1 MAAAS
6 PSARVWSVGGTSS
19 GLMVEQAA
27 AGASNNAES
36 NSRTGSGSSSSAAGD
51 CTFEQL
57 LDACQGAVT
66 AHPHMVPLGAA
77 VVLPSAGVTAV
88 VTQPAV
94 VPGEVPGCHSGASLL
109 TVLQQRP
116 LDLGSDLQ
124 RRWLLYQVLQVR
136 HKGRKYRGGEGQQ
149 VAGDTRRKP
158 TAISCMSAKH
168 HVRNQ
173 QP

>member
-1 MAAAS
+1 
-6 PSARVWSVGGTSS
+6 
-19 GLMVEQAA
+19 MVEQAA
-27 AGASNNAES
+27 AGAYNSAES
-36 NSRTGSGSSSSAAGD
+36 NSRTSSGSSSSSSAAGN

-66 AHPHMVPLGAA
+66 AHPHLVPLGAA
-77 VVLPSAGVTAV
+77 VVVPSAGVTAV

-136 HKGRKYRGGEGQQ
+136 HKGVGG
-149 VAGDTRRKP
+149 
-158 TAISCMSAKH
+158 
-168 HVRNQ
+168 
-173 QP
+173 